1 MLVIETEGKSLVRQL
16 SLRSTAGAPGSQVAE
31 PQGVA
36 SPSLGAAASGWG

>member
-1 MLVIETEGKSLVRQL
+1 MLVIETEGKSLIRWL
-16 SLRSTAGAPGSQVAE
+16 SLRDTLGTPGSQVAE